1 MIVRDLVAQ
10 LLEMPQDADVRLS
23 CYTRQRLRSVQL
35 RNYSRDDAGNL
46 AYFDT
51 VVLSFK
57 DLRAAP
63 GGEGPLPGS
72 GASAAGPKP

>member
-23 CYTRQRLRSVQL
+23 CYT
-35 RNYSRDDAGNL
+35 
-46 AYFDT
+46 

-63 GGEGPLPGS
+63 GGPLPAP
-72 GASAAGPKP
+72 GASVGRPKP